1 MWDRIVRD
9 IFPHLLSFNCV
20 SRLDVREFHLPL
32 YFLPLWPGT
41 ALSNYI
47 LSKKNNV
54 FLHIG
59 GNRDKKVEN
68 QGFLRYPQKESIFL
82 SPSFEYSRT
91 TFSPRQTPKKGFSVP
106 FLPICCLIRFPRRAG
121 DNKSGN
127 KSTRAP
133 DQARRNEFALE
144 FNLARGGEDEW
155 GFLSLSLGHG
165 GSTPKRVEG
174 LRRVWS
180 LRRKNKTSFISPI
193 KFFYGR
199 RRFRR

>member
-9 IFPHLLSFNCV
+9 IFPHLLSCNCV
-20 SRLDVREFHLPL
+20 LRLDVRNFISPSIFASLAWDSIIQLH
-32 YFLPLWPGT
+32 FVQ
-41 ALSNYI
+41 
-47 LSKKNNV
+47 KNLV
-54 FLHIG
+54 FLHIR
-59 GNRDKKVEN
+59 GNRDKNVEN
-68 QGFLRYPQKESIFL
+68 QGFFRYPQKESISLFL
-82 SPSFEYSRT
+82 SFEYSRT
-91 TFSPRQTPKKGFSVP
+91 TFSPRQTPKKGFSTP
-106 FLPICCLIRFPRRAG
+106 FLPICCLILFPRRAG